1 MTPETL
7 VDSLA
12 ALVRGGERQGGQT
25 TTSKRPAVA
34 WGRAW
39 SRGCDGCEGADE
51 VECSN
56 FLDAVVE
63 MCRAPYGVFVASRLH
78 ALLRPDTQRLLKHG
92 VSHPDAQVAATTLQ
106 LLALLLGSGEAV
118 SMLAEGALA
127 ETFLRDLLLECAL
140 QRAARGNPQPV
151 RQAALELA
159 CVASHAQVDTHSRC
173 ALNGLLQTAVPPH
186 AVLEALDEP
195 DEALDV
201 ADAARRY
208 LCAMLLSMPDEP
220 LHRSA
225 GGEGEGQ
232 GQGQGQ
238 GGGAVLLSEVLR
250 AWLSARLAAYEAAC
264 GTAARDAEM
273 CDAEAAVEAEAEAA
287 RVPAGPPTPTPMP
300 RAAVEG
306 LVAALDLT
314 RQLAASA
321 LLPGGA
327 HAVALLR
334 ACGLPRGWC
343 RMLPQLLGG
352 GAPLALRDA
361 SLALCRALCE
371 GGAPLLQLLPPPT
384 RSLGAERGAA
394 AAVEPAWVV
403 EPEGEGGLS
412 TLAAV
417 ALGLV
422 RGGRPVDGMRL
433 AAACRPAACRP
444 AAGASCRCCPGDNL
458 PPCSPG
464 DNLPPC
470 SPGDNLPPPLGAVL
484 LTGRACVASLVMV
497 WGAHAMAGLAPEPPP
512 PPSMTPPLA
521 GGSPAPCALLP
532 PPCGAALRAVSG
544 REVAVL
550 THALVAASG
559 WHATPWA
566 LHVGRAALVAPQR
579 ATLASWGWLSR
590 LLAA

>member
-1 MTPETL
+1 M
-7 VDSLA
+7 
-12 ALVRGGERQGGQT
+12 
-25 TTSKRPAVA
+25 
-34 WGRAW
+34 
-39 SRGCDGCEGADE
+39 
-51 VECSN
+51 ECSN

-63 MCRAPYGVFVASRLH
+63 MCRAPGGVFVASRLH
-78 ALLRPDTQRLLKHG
+78 ALLRPDTQRLLQHG
-92 VSHPDAQVAATTLQ
+92 VSHPDAQVATTTLQ

-140 QRAARGNPQPV
+140 QRAARGNPQTV

-173 ALNGLLQTAVPPH
+173 ALHGLLQTAVPPH

-195 DEALDV
+195 GEALDV

-208 LCAMLLSMPDEP
+208 LCAMLLSMPDEALP
-220 LHRSA
+220 RSA
-225 GGEGEGQ
+225 GGEGQGESQ

-264 GTAARDAEM
+264 GMAARDAEM
-273 CDAEAAVEAEAEAA
+273 CDAEAEAEAEAEVEAA
-287 RVPAGPPTPTPMP
+287 RVPAGPPTPTPML
-300 RAAVEG
+300 RAVVEG
-306 LVAALDLT
+306 LVAALDLS

-334 ACGLPRGWC
+334 ACGLPRRWC

-371 GGAPLLQLLPPPT
+371 GGTPLLQLLPPPT
-384 RSLGAERGAA
+384 SPLCAEEGVAA
-394 AAVEPAWVV
+394 AGPAWV
-403 EPEGEGGLS
+403 EPEGGLS

-433 AAACRPAACRP
+433 AAACSPAACHP
-444 AAGASCRCCPGDNL
+444 AAEASGRCC
-458 PPCSPG
+458 
-464 DNLPPC
+464 
-470 SPGDNLPPPLGAVL
+470 PGDNLPPPLGALL

-497 WGAHAMAGLAPEPPP
+497 WGAHAVEGLALEPPP
-512 PPSMTPPLA
+512 PPMMPPLA
-521 GGSPAPCALLP
+521 GGSLAPPRGLP
-532 PPCGAALRAVSG
+532 PPPCAAALDAVSG

-559 WHATPWA
+559 W
-566 LHVGRAALVAPQR
+566 R
-579 ATLASWGWLSR
+579 ATRWARQVFKDRLGGATARCPGLLGPGTSGSWPRYALGTR
-590 LLAA
+590 CCAA